1 MNWRKV
7 FRKLWTCAACAR
19 GYGTGNRI
27 FQEDQPGRGG
37 GGRLEIVWRGQQIVA
52 RIYEEARL
60 PDAPVKQVA
69 QKEVPLPYNR
79 TLEQA
84 ALPQVEDVIAAVKE
98 VLK

>member
-1 MNWRKV
+1 MW
-7 FRKLWTCAACAR
+7 
-19 GYGTGNRI
+19 GS
-27 FQEDQPGRGG
+27 E
-37 GGRLEIVWRGQQIVA
+37 IVA
-52 RIYEEARL
+52 RIYEEAFDYL
-60 PDAPVKQVA
+60 DAPVKRVA